1 MVILGYDPGGAGA
14 GGVAVVDFQ
23 SSPPTAQTS
32 TCGSVDEAVEWFQ
45 AHDGP
50 PPTAIGVDS
59 LLSWSTGPSG
69 WRSMDRHLRQ
79 TYPEVQN
86 SVLSSNSAYGAM
98 AVQGMALAIRVRE
111 LWPKI
116 ELNETHPKILYYA
129 LTGNRYPKF
138 ETEFATW
145 LCRQFTP
152 QIDVEMANDHE
163 WDALISAWGTWNGM
177 TGLWSKDL
185 MSGVD
190 NLILPA
196 GSTTYFWPD
205 A

>member
-98 AVQGMALAIRVRE
+98 AIQGMALAIRVGE

-116 ELNETHPKILYYA
+116 RLNETHPKILYYA

-138 ETEFATW
+138 GTAFAKW
-145 LCRQFTP
+145 LCGQFTP
-152 QIDVEMANDHE
+152 RIDLKIANDHE
-163 WDALISAWGTWNGM
+163 WDALISAWATWNGIS
-177 TGLWSKDL
+177 GRWSKDL
-185 MSGVD
+185 MSGVE

-196 GSTTYFWPD
+196 GSPTYFWPD
-205 A
+205 E

>member
-1 MVILGYDPGGAGA
+1 
-14 GGVAVVDFQ
+14 
-23 SSPPTAQTS
+23 
-32 TCGSVDEAVEWFQ
+32 
-45 AHDGP
+45 
-50 PPTAIGVDS
+50 
-59 LLSWSTGPSG
+59 
-69 WRSMDRHLRQ
+69 
-79 TYPEVQN
+79 
-86 SVLSSNSAYGAM
+86 M

-111 LWPKI
+111 RWPGI
-116 ELNETHPKILYYA
+116 QLNETHPKLLYYA

-138 ETEFATW
+138 ETGFATW

-163 WDALISAWGTWNGM
+163 WDALISAWGTWSGM
-177 TGLWSKDL
+177 TGRWSKDL